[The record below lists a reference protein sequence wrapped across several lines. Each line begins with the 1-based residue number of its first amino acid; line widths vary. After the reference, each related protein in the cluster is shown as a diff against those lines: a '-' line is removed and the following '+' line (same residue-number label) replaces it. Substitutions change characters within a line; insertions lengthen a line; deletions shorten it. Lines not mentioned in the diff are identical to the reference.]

1 MTDGTPGRAGLA
13 TLTAPHTAHL
23 SADSL
28 AQQQQQQQQQP
39 RQRLFR
45 QQLMLVQLINYKRQL
60 ARRPTGCCRCVLE
73 PVGGGV
79 TGTGTDPAYSPSHLS
94 TSSGHGRSTIWQ
106 WRAPAGSILCTHDSA
121 DSQT

>member
-1 MTDGTPGRAGLA
+1 MTATCRWRLLLLRIVVTERRLTQGCEQHDGRHAGRAGLA
-13 TLTAPHTAHL
+13 MLTAPHTAHL

-28 AQQQQQQQQQP
+28 AQQQQQQQP

-79 TGTGTDPAYSPSHLS
+79 TGAGTDPAYSPSHLS
-94 TSSGHGRSTIWQ
+94 TSSGH
-106 WRAPAGSILCTHDSA
+106 
-121 DSQT
+121 